1 MLSCHMELEAG
12 VEGHGSTTYTVTP
25 PPNGILHVS
34 WNSDVSD
41 LEDSLQVVYQPS
53 MSVPQVIS
61 SGDKQDGEESNM
73 LSEEQSTLG
82 NGQHVLVAVSG
93 GVEGGSAGEVVE
105 VNINELLSSSMAFIC
120 QDKKSPQNT

>member
-1 MLSCHMELEAG
+1 MELE
-12 VEGHGSTTYTVTP
+12 EGAEGQGSTTYTVTP

-34 WNSDVSD
+34 WNRDVGSD
-41 LEDSLQVVYQPS
+41 LENGLQVVHQPS
-53 MSVPQVIS
+53 LSVPQVIS
-61 SGDKQDGEESNM
+61 SGDKQDGEDSNM
-73 LSEEQSTLG
+73 LSEEQSTLR